1 MSGLGFQFFVSCFAT
16 CGFCIIFQVP
26 LRKIPIVMVIGA
38 CGWTT
43 YMFCMPYYDSI
54 VASTFFGACVVGVMS
69 DIASRVFKDASTVF
83 TIPGIICLVPGAGIY
98 YTLLALVQQDTEAF
112 GDYAFTTLLTAGA
125 IGTGLLVTG
134 SILQVIRA
142 IKNKIIK
149 KI

>member
-1 MSGLGFQFFVSCFAT
+1 VSGLGFQFFISCFET
-16 CGFCIIFQVP
+16 CGFCIIFQVH
-26 LRKIPIVMVIGA
+26 LRKIPIVMVIGGL
-38 CGWTT
+38 GWTT
-43 YMFCMPYYDSI
+43 YMFCMSYYDSV
-54 VASTFFGACVVGVMS
+54 VAATFFGACVVGFLS

-142 IKNKIIK
+142 VKNKITHK
-149 KI
+149 A